1 MSVVR
6 YGLLSTAQIG
16 INAHLPALRKSEN
29 SEVVSISSRGSAKAK
44 AAAEEHDI
52 DRWYGSYEE
61 QLADPEMDA
70 VINSLPNGMHCEW
83 TIKAAAAGKHILC
96 EKPLAVTAAECRR
109 MIDAAEA
116 NGVLLVEAFTHRWSG
131 HLRLAR
137 QRIAEGA
144 IGKVATLD
152 SCLCFTIAEPEGN
165 VRFSPELVGG
175 GMWDAG
181 CYAVYACR
189 YVLDAEPVTVH
200 AVSHDSGGWGVDT
213 TFCGMMQFADGA
225 IANCTASMEQP
236 RRCTLSVDGSTGRI
250 ELPDM
255 FDDEGPVLICYSDER
270 EDEEVAT
277 PSPGRFVVQLN
288 EFSECVLTGKSP
300 EFPAADGLRNTAA
313 LEALYRA
320 AESGRGEPVGG
331 V

>member
-1 MSVVR
+1 MNVVR

-16 INAHLPALRKSEN
+16 LNMHLPALRKSEN
-29 SEVVSISSRGSAKAK
+29 SEVVSISSRGPEKAK
-44 AAAEEHDI
+44 AAAEEHGI
-52 DRWYGSYEE
+52 GRWFGSYEE
-61 QLADPEMDA
+61 QLVDPEMDA

-83 TIKAAAAGKHILC
+83 TIKAAEAGKHVLC

-109 MIDAAEA
+109 MIDAANA
-116 NGVLLVEAFTHRWSG
+116 NDVLLVEAFTHRWNG

-144 IGKVATLD
+144 IGRVATID
-152 SCLCFTIAEPEGN
+152 ACLCFSIAEPEGN
-165 VRFSPELVGG
+165 VRFSRELAGG
-175 GMWDAG
+175 AMRDAG
-181 CYAVYACR
+181 CYAVYASR
-189 YVLDAEPVTVH
+189 FVLGAEPVQVQ
-200 AVSHDSGGWGVDT
+200 AAYHDSGDWGVDT

-236 RRCTLSVDGSTGRI
+236 TRCRIAIDGGSGRI
-250 ELPDM
+250 EIPDM
-255 FDDEGPVLICYSDER
+255 FDDGGPIRISYSDER

-300 EFPAADGLRNTAA
+300 EFPAEDGLRNTAA
-313 LEALYRA
+313 LEALYRSA
-320 AESGRGEPVGG
+320 DSGRAEAVTAA
-331 V
+331 

>member
-16 INAHLPALRKSEN
+16 LNAHLPALHKSEN
-29 SEVVSISSRGSAKAK
+29 SQVVSVSSRGPDKAR
-44 AAAEEHDI
+44 AAAEEHGI
-52 DRWYGSYEE
+52 ERWFGSYEE

-83 TIKAAAAGKHILC
+83 TIKAAEAGKHILC
-96 EKPLAVTAAECRR
+96 EKPLAVSAAECRR
-109 MIDAAEA
+109 MIDAAAA
-116 NGVLLVEAFTHRWSG
+116 NQVLLVEAFTHRWSG

-152 SCLCFTIAEPEGN
+152 SCLCFSIAEPEGN
-165 VRFSPELVGG
+165 VRFSAELAGG

-189 YVLDAEPVTVH
+189 FVLGVEPVS
-200 AVSHDSGGWGVDT
+200 AQGASHDSGNWGVDT
-213 TFCGMMQFADGA
+213 TFCGMLQFADGA

-236 RRCTLSVDGSTGRI
+236 RRCTLTVDGSAGRI
-250 ELPDM
+250 EIPDM
-255 FDDEGPVLICYSDER
+255 FDDNGPVHIRYTDDR
-270 EDEEVAT
+270 EDEELAT
-277 PSPGRFVVQLN
+277 PSPGRFVMQLN
-288 EFSECVLTGKSP
+288 EFSECVLTGKAP
-300 EFPAADGLRNTAA
+300 EFPAEDGLLNTAA
-313 LEALYRA
+313 IEALYRSA
-320 AESGRGEPVGG
+320 ASGRAEPVVGA
-331 V
+331 